1 LQQLMDITP
10 AAISTCASLRI
21 APKRK
26 IGICRDVG
34 RVLEAGAVNAADYI
48 GRGAEKSKNA
58 TNSNHGLPVSVV
70 LTNAR
75 GKPFSTDC
83 SGPEIRIA
91 LTKR

>member
-1 LQQLMDITP
+1 LPSSSSSFPGVVSGAAPWHWHLQQLMDITP

-48 GRGAEKSKNA
+48 GRGAEKSKMQ
-58 TNSNHGLPVSVV
+58 
-70 LTNAR
+70 
-75 GKPFSTDC
+75 
-83 SGPEIRIA
+83 RIQITA
-91 LTKR
+91 CLSAWC